1 MQCELKVKQI
11 KVHLTGNALIC
22 IISFNENVIFVYVIY
37 ISFTDVI
44 FKRLVCVFII
54 ILENNVYYNDFFLYF
69 YNLDFSEYTQIT
81 LFFFICLCC
90 FW

>member
-11 KVHLTGNALIC
+11 KVHLTGNALMC

-44 FKRLVCVFII
+44 FKRLVCVFLI
-54 ILENNVYYNDFFLYF
+54 ILENNVYYNDFLFIFL
-69 YNLDFSEYTQIT
+69 
-81 LFFFICLCC
+81 
-90 FW
+90 

>member
-11 KVHLTGNALIC
+11 KVHLTGNALIIFIC

-37 ISFTDVI
+37 ISFTDII
-44 FKRLVCVFII
+44 FKRLVCVFLI

-69 YNLDFSEYTQIT
+69 YNLDFSE
-81 LFFFICLCC
+81 
-90 FW
+90 

>member
-11 KVHLTGNALIC
+11 KLKVHLTGNALIC

-44 FKRLVCVFII
+44 FKRLVCVFLI
-54 ILENNVYYNDFFLYF
+54 ILENNVYYNGFFLYF
-69 YNLDFSEYTQIT
+69 YNLDFSE
-81 LFFFICLCC
+81 
-90 FW
+90 

>member
-22 IISFNENVIFVYVIY
+22 IISFNENVLFVYVIY

-44 FKRLVCVFII
+44 FKRLVCVF
-54 ILENNVYYNDFFLYF
+54 LENNVYYYDFFLYF
-69 YNLDFSEYTQIT
+69 YNLDFSE
-81 LFFFICLCC
+81 
-90 FW
+90 

>member
-22 IISFNENVIFVYVIY
+22 IISFKENVIFVYVIY

-44 FKRLVCVFII
+44 FKRLVCVFLI

-69 YNLDFSEYTQIT
+69 YNLDFSE
-81 LFFFICLCC
+81 
-90 FW
+90 

>member
-44 FKRLVCVFII
+44 FKRLLCVLI
-54 ILENNVYYNDFFLYF
+54 ILENNEYYNDFFLFF
-69 YNLDFSEYTQIT
+69 YNLDFSE
-81 LFFFICLCC
+81 
-90 FW
+90 